1 MYSSC
6 HPPEVLF
13 CPKIDGSKKR
23 KTLYFAALDEL
34 LILQL
39 FYELSLGI
47 LPAYFINSKFS
58 HRGVSPNLHLS

>member
-13 CPKIDGSKKR
+13 CQNVERPKKP

-34 LILQL
+34 LMLQL
-39 FYELSLGI
+39 FYERSLGI

-58 HRGVSPNLHLS
+58 NRGVSPNLHLS